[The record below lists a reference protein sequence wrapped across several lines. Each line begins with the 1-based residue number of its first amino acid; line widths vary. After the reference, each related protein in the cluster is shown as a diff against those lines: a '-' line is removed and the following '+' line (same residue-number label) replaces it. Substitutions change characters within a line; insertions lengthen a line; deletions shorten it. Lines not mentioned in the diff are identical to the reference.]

1 MNLKQLMW
9 AKALSGGG
17 SAEVNLFDISTL
29 EGKSGITI
37 DGDEFKGT
45 AAKIN
50 AAGTLALA
58 SPIAQGKT
66 VTVSCTLRNEGNSS
80 TEGNGLSVFLVYSDE
95 TTERM
100 FYGENADTTA
110 KAFTNTFTAAKEIT
124 GISFSYY
131 AKGQNIWHISGLK
144 VVAKG

>member
-50 AAGTLALA
+50 AAGVVELT

-66 VTVSCTLRNEGNSS
+66 VTVSCTLRNEGNAS

-100 FYGENADTTA
+100 FYGENADTTV
-110 KAFTNTFTAAKEIT
+110 KAFTNTFTADKQVT

-131 AKGQNIWHISGLK
+131 TKGQNVWHISGLK

>member
-17 SAEVNLFDISTL
+17 SEEVNLFDISTL

-37 DGDEFKGT
+37 DGDEFHGT

-50 AAGTLALA
+50 AAGVLALTN
-58 SPIAQGKT
+58 SIAVGKT

-80 TEGNGLSVFLVYSDE
+80 TEGRGLSVFLVYSDDS
-95 TTERM
+95 TERM
-100 FYGENADTTA
+100 FYAKNADTTA
-110 KAFTNTFTAAKEIT
+110 KQFSNTFTAEKEVV
-124 GISFSYY
+124 GVSYSYY
-131 AKGQNIWHISGLK
+131 VKGQNIWHISGLK